1 VRLTDPSGTESL
13 FGIDTKSYAI
23 RMVGFFTPRGWHVRT
38 YDNFFRPKL
47 MPNWLQAGKVTL
59 TYNGVKQ
66 NEIHWKAVDIDVPI
80 NDALFAPPK

>member
-1 VRLTDPSGTESL
+1 
-13 FGIDTKSYAI
+13 
-23 RMVGFFTPRGWHVRT
+23 MVGFFTPRGWHVRT
-38 YDNFFRPKL
+38 YDNFFHPKS